1 MLKTDHD
8 SADYVLDGFR
18 GKRGELMNVK
28 TRFKLLVAAVLVA
41 AWCGVLTAD
50 AGSQYSPIP
59 LRVNYGS
66 GYWGGV
72 TGAPVASGK
81 RATADVLVVG
91 DSITARCYP
100 ALRTALAAK
109 GKTSAVVA
117 QSGADIWQLTD
128 LLMGDQLTVPPVVVM
143 AAGTNNVFNPFGAS
157 AQVARAA
164 NWTNQVGSKLYW
176 VDTYVGRPAYLAS
189 DIRNSGQVNAA
200 IYATVP
206 NVIGWTP
213 ALTSAV
219 GRGRALSYYLQD
231 GVHPWAA
238 AGTGHG
244 NGCAYWAG
252 VIASRL

>member
-1 MLKTDHD
+1 
-8 SADYVLDGFR
+8 
-18 GKRGELMNVK
+18 MNVT
-28 TRFKLLVAAVLVA
+28 TRFKLLAVAVLVA

-50 AGSQYSPIP
+50 AGSQYDAVPV
-59 LRVNYGS
+59 RVNYGS
-66 GYWGGV
+66 GYWGGITGNSV
-72 TGAPVASGK
+72 TSGK
-81 RATADVLVVG
+81 SADVLIVG

-109 GKTSAVVA
+109 GKTLAVAA
-117 QSGADIWQLTD
+117 QSGANTKQLTD
-128 LLMGDQLTVPPVVVM
+128 LLMNQLSLPPVVVM
-143 AAGTNNVFNPFGAS
+143 AAGTNDVFNPFAAP
-157 AQVARAA
+157 AQVSRAA
-164 NWTNQVGSKLYW
+164 RWMSETGSKLYW

-200 IYATVP
+200 IYASSP

-231 GVHPWAA
+231 GVHPWAT

>member
-1 MLKTDHD
+1 MH
-8 SADYVLDGFR
+8 
-18 GKRGELMNVK
+18 VK

-50 AGSQYSPIP
+50 ASQSYISPT
-59 LRVNYGS
+59 VNYGS
-66 GYWGGV
+66 GRWGGI
-72 TGAPVASGK
+72 TGSPVAKGST
-81 RATADVLVVG
+81 ATADVLIVG
-91 DSITARCYP
+91 DSITTRCYP

-109 GKTSAVVA
+109 GKTLAVSA
-117 QSGADIWQLTD
+117 QSGANTKQLTD
-128 LLMGDQLTVPPVVVM
+128 LLMNQLSLPPVVVM
-143 AAGTNNVFNPFGAS
+143 AAGTNDVFNPFAAP
-157 AQVARAA
+157 AQVSRAA
-164 NWTNQVGSKLYW
+164 RWMSEAGSKLYW

-213 ALTSAV
+213 ALTGAV